1 MTYNL
6 FELSENIQRFIS
18 KAIENKKNDKCF
30 ILDDIQEFKFS
41 VSIINGVM
49 HQKITHCQKTYGYSN
64 SYWLE
69 TEYPIEG
76 NVFID
81 LSSK

>member
-41 VSIINGVM
+41 V
-49 HQKITHCQKTYGYSN
+49 
-64 SYWLE
+64 
-69 TEYPIEG
+69 
-76 NVFID
+76 
-81 LSSK
+81 